1 MTWRAISARPWCTV
15 NYRVVADEKAV
26 AAAAA
31 AEAAA
36 AAIADAHAEAG
47 EVLRTSSGLPLNLLL
62 LPLASV

>member
-1 MTWRAISARPWCTV
+1 MTQRPTFNETRRVVGRLVTV

-36 AAIADAHAEAG
+36 AAIADAHAEDGLTAG
-47 EVLRTSSGLPLNLLL
+47 PYTRPLLN
-62 LPLASV
+62 SI